1 MERFSWQ
8 AHFRNRYTIRRD
20 WHTILISGTIKV
32 GWFRRFFVAPN
43 SIVEAG
49 PAPSNSAPGDAG
61 NSVSKANQMQWSGII
76 RQWQRQRVGLC
87 VLLCLLA
94 GASAI
99 AQTETSTPSAKSTP
113 TSTAPLPQAKPST
126 TTHAPG
132 HTTSKPTTKHKTS
145 ASKPGTHPASAHPSA
160 RKSKTAHGKTV
171 AKKHGQQ
178 AIDSDRARQ
187 IQTALI
193 REHYMQGEPSG
204 TWDNATQA
212 AMQRYQADQGW
223 QSKTTPDAR
232 ALIKLGLGPSSDHLL
247 NPESAM
253 TTSSS
258 PAAGGPK
265 PTTKSAPPENNIPQ
279 Q

>member
-1 MERFSWQ
+1 
-8 AHFRNRYTIRRD
+8 
-20 WHTILISGTIKV
+20 
-32 GWFRRFFVAPN
+32 
-43 SIVEAG
+43 
-49 PAPSNSAPGDAG
+49 
-61 NSVSKANQMQWSGII
+61 MQWPSKI
-76 RQWQRQRVGLC
+76 RQWRCQAQRVGLC

-94 GASAI
+94 GAPAI
-99 AQTETSTPSAKSTP
+99 AQTDASTPPAKPAQTSVTSA
-113 TSTAPLPQAKPST
+113 PQAKPST
-126 TTHAPG
+126 TTHAPS
-132 HTTSKPTTKHKTS
+132 HTTTKPSTTHKSS
-145 ASKPGTHPASAHPSA
+145 ASKTAAHTSSTHASA

-171 AKKHGQQ
+171 GKKHGQQ

-204 TWDNATQA
+204 SWDSATQA

-258 PAAGGPK
+258 SAARDPK
-265 PTTKSAPPENNIPQ
+265 AGTKSAPPENNIPQ